1 MRVGA
6 RQISGDRTLWLF
18 VAIISAGILA
28 GTLLLYLNPLWLLAS
43 VAGAACL
50 RVLLRFWP
58 TSGIGLLI
66 ASAMLNR
73 YNISLGVWDA
83 KLEHL
88 AVIIL
93 ALLLA
98 SQIALGKRGMVI
110 AMPGLLLLA
119 WLGVDVLAS
128 LVSPLGLFQ
137 TGIGILLKTALGV
150 LAYLATVNM
159 ATSQKRFEEAFKLFL
174 ILGTGAS
181 GYGILVWLIYNLTHV
196 NLGIQVSKAL
206 PVPVPYGTLS
216 EGNIYGSH
224 AMSMTIICITFI
236 LARRRGFFAPMRWTD
251 LFLGINFLSLLLSL
265 SRGAWLA
272 LAFAGSIAF
281 LVAVPPRAK
290 VGRRFWLALIGGPLL
305 VATIAFLVYILP
317 QEVPLVH
324 RIRSLPALSG
334 ERTVVGRLE
343 KYSLALSSWRERPIL
358 GWGAGSMAPLH
369 GTERPRYGW
378 VGNLAIRV
386 LLDTGILGL
395 LLFSLFVITLLIAA
409 LRVLRRAPPGYLRT
423 ALLSLV
429 LGYLGLLVA
438 YMATDATLLAA
449 PWIHAGLIGAG
460 SRVLVHRPAKVGNES

>member
-1 MRVGA
+1 MRVDA
-6 RQISGDRTLWLF
+6 RQIRGDRALWLF
-18 VAIISAGILA
+18 PAIILAGILA
-28 GTLLLYLNPLWLLAS
+28 GTLLLYLNPLWLLAT
-43 VAGAACL
+43 VASMASLWA
-50 RVLLRFWP
+50 LLRFWP

-73 YNISLGVWDA
+73 YDISLGVWDA

-88 AVIIL
+88 VVIIL

-98 SQIALGKRGMVI
+98 SQIALGKRGTVI
-110 AMPGLLLLA
+110 AVPGLLLLA
-119 WLGVDVLAS
+119 WLGVEVVAS
-128 LVSPLGLFQ
+128 FASPLGLFQ
-137 TGIGILLKTALGV
+137 TGIGILLKTTLGV
-150 LAYLATVNM
+150 LAYLATVNIV
-159 ATSQKRFEEAFKLFL
+159 TSQKRFEEAFKLFL

-181 GYGILVWLIYNLTHV
+181 AYGILVWLIYNLTHV
-196 NLGIQVSKAL
+196 NLGIQASKAL

-224 AMSMTIICITFI
+224 AMSMTIICITYI
-236 LARRRGFFAPMRWTD
+236 LARRRGFFAPLRWTEV
-251 LFLGINFLSLLLSL
+251 FLGINFLSLLLSL

-272 LAFAGSIAF
+272 FVFAGSIAF
-281 LVAVPPRAK
+281 LVAAPPRVK

-305 VATIAFLVYILP
+305 VATVAFLVYILP
-317 QEVPLVH
+317 EEVPLVR
-324 RIRSLPALSG
+324 RIKTFATLSE

-343 KYSLALSSWRERPIL
+343 KYSLALSSWQERPIL

-369 GTERPRYGW
+369 GTEHLRFGW

-386 LLDTGILGL
+386 LLDTGALGL
-395 LLFSLFVITLLIAA
+395 LLFCLFVATLLIAA
-409 LRVLRRAPPGYLRT
+409 LGALRRAPPGYLRT

-438 YMATDATLLAA
+438 YMVTDATLLAA

-460 SRVLVHRPAKVGNES
+460 SRVVQRPAKVSNES